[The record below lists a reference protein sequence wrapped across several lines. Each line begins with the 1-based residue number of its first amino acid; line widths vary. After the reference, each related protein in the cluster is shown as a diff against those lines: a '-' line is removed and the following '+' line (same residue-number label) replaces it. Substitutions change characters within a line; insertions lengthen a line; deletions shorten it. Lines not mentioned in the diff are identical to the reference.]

1 MPFQLGLLRASFYS
15 GFYEVSLILDKK
27 KLDQYRLNFSNF
39 LTPKKRADWANRLVS
54 FFLLQCCNTFFRV
67 KTFLLPF
74 FAFSFSKCVISC
86 FYFQNMLFLRPK

>member
-39 LTPKKRADWANRLVS
+39 LTPKKKS
-54 FFLLQCCNTFFRV
+54 
-67 KTFLLPF
+67 
-74 FAFSFSKCVISC
+74 
-86 FYFQNMLFLRPK
+86 